1 MKGGYAYITTTTH
14 DLKAMLH
21 NHNIVLIDSSEGSR
35 NERALN
41 NKSEMSGVVLLAV
54 CYLNKNRKK
63 YGQLWDTKHFE
74 IMKSCKDNIINPKIL
89 TRSNI
94 YKESNDF
101 HKSV

>member
-63 YGQLWDTKHFE
+63 HGHFWD
-74 IMKSCKDNIINPKIL
+74 S
-89 TRSNI
+89 
-94 YKESNDF
+94 
-101 HKSV
+101 